1 MPLAGTLVD
10 GQYHLVRPL
19 GRGASSVV
27 YFAVGKDGLA
37 YAVKLFPPEL
47 RSHAERE
54 YRNGAGL
61 SHPRLVRVLVA
72 TTVQDRPSLV
82 LDFARGQVM
91 FSRFAHRPALRLHL
105 QAAQAPAGQTG
116 PGVGGQRAADERR
129 AYLLS
134 LAHLLDA
141 LAHLH
146 GKGIVHRDVKPEN
159 IIVDSDGSARLVDFD
174 LSGPVGE
181 RFVSPL
187 RIGTVA
193 FLSPEATSGEALGPE
208 SDLYGVGLLLHWGL
222 YGELPGSD
230 LNGESLPESVTG
242 PLSSDPLDTL
252 RRALLERDRRLRP
265 SSALSV
271 REELLRLAA
280 LPLE

>member
-27 YFAVGKDGLA
+27 YFAVGRDGLA

-54 YRNGAGL
+54 FSNGAGL
-61 SHPRLVRVLVA
+61 HHPRLARVLKA
-72 TTVQDRPSLV
+72 TTVQNHPSLV

-91 FSRFAHRPALRLHL
+91 FSRYVHRPSLRLHPQPHQSGFDGV
-105 QAAQAPAGQTG
+105 QAAN
-116 PGVGGQRAADERR
+116 ERR
-129 AYLLS
+129 AYLLT

-146 GKGIVHRDVKPEN
+146 GVGIVHRDVKPEN
-159 IIVDSDGSARLVDFD
+159 IIVDADGSARLVDFD

-187 RIGTVA
+187 RIGTAA
-193 FLSPEATSGEALGPE
+193 FLSPEALRGEPLGPE

-222 YGELPGSD
+222 HGELPGLDDPPSPPS
-230 LNGESLPESVTG
+230 G
-242 PLSSDPLDTL
+242 DPLEPL
-252 RRALLERDRRLRP
+252 RLSLLDPDRTSRP
-265 SSALSV
+265 AVAQVV
-271 REELLRLAA
+271 RQELLRLAA
-280 LPLE
+280 LPLT

>member
-1 MPLAGTLVD
+1 MQMPLAGTLVD

-27 YFAVGKDGLA
+27 YFAVGRDGLA

-47 RSHAERE
+47 RGHAERE

-61 SHPRLVRVLVA
+61 QHPRLARVLAA
-72 TTVQDRPSLV
+72 TTVQNHPSLV

-91 FSRFAHRPALRLHL
+91 FGRYVHRPSLRLHPYLGASGFKPL
-105 QAAQAPAGQTG
+105 QAAN
-116 PGVGGQRAADERR
+116 ERR
-129 AYLLS
+129 AYLLT

-141 LAHLH
+141 LGHLH
-146 GKGIVHRDVKPEN
+146 GVGIVHRDVKPEN
-159 IIVDSDGSARLVDFD
+159 IIVDGDGSARLVDFD

-181 RFVSPL
+181 RFDSPV
-187 RIGTVA
+187 RIGTGA
-193 FLSPEATSGEALGPE
+193 FLSPEAMLGEALGTE

-222 YGELPGSD
+222 YGELPPDDIRDD
-230 LNGESLPESVTG
+230 LAAG
-242 PLSSDPLDTL
+242 PLSTDPLDSL
-252 RRALLERDRRLRP
+252 RVALLDPDRASRP
-265 SSALSV
+265 ANALHV

-280 LPLE
+280 LPLP

>member
-27 YFAVGKDGLA
+27 YFAVGRDGLA

-47 RSHAERE
+47 RGHAERE

-61 SHPRLVRVLVA
+61 QHPRLARVLAA
-72 TTVQDRPSLV
+72 TTVQNHPSLV

-91 FSRFAHRPALRLHL
+91 FGRYVHRPSLRLHPHLGASGFKPL
-105 QAAQAPAGQTG
+105 QAAN
-116 PGVGGQRAADERR
+116 
-129 AYLLS
+129 
-134 LAHLLDA
+134 
-141 LAHLH
+141 
-146 GKGIVHRDVKPEN
+146 IVHRDVKPEN
-159 IIVDSDGSARLVDFD
+159 IIVDGDGSARLVDFD

-181 RFVSPL
+181 HFDSPV

-193 FLSPEATSGEALGPE
+193 FLSPEAMLGEALGTE

-222 YGELPGSD
+222 YGELPPDGMRGDIRDELPTVSLSTD
-230 LNGESLPESVTG
+230 PLESLRV
-242 PLSSDPLDTL
+242 
-252 RRALLERDRRLRP
+252 ALLDPDRASRP
-265 SSALSV
+265 ANALHV

-280 LPLE
+280 LPLP

>member
-27 YFAVGKDGLA
+27 YFAVGRDGLA

-61 SHPRLVRVLVA
+61 QHPRLARVLKA
-72 TTVQDRPSLV
+72 TVVQNHPSLV

-91 FSRFAHRPALRLHL
+91 FSRYVHRPSLRLHPEL
-105 QAAQAPAGQTG
+105 GHRGFESVQAAN
-116 PGVGGQRAADERR
+116 ERR
-129 AYLLS
+129 AYLLT

-146 GKGIVHRDVKPEN
+146 GVGIVHRDVKPEN
-159 IIVDSDGSARLVDFD
+159 VIVDGNGSARLVDFD

-181 RFVSPL
+181 RFESPV
-187 RIGTVA
+187 RIGTAA
-193 FLSPEATSGEALGPE
+193 FMSPEALRGEPLGPE

-222 YGELPGSD
+222 YGDLPADDLPHGRLSD
-230 LNGESLPESVTG
+230 
-242 PLSSDPLDTL
+242 DPLDRL
-252 RRALLERDRRLRP
+252 RIALLNHDRDARP
-265 SSALSV
+265 ANAQQVRQAL
-271 REELLRLAA
+271 LQLAA
-280 LPLE
+280 LPLA

>member
-27 YFAVGKDGLA
+27 YFAVGRDGLA
-37 YAVKLFPPEL
+37 YAIKLFPPEL

-61 SHPRLVRVLVA
+61 HHPRLARVLAA
-72 TTVQDRPSLV
+72 TTVQNHPSLV

-91 FSRFAHRPALRLHL
+91 FSRYVHRPSLRLHPQL
-105 QAAQAPAGQTG
+105 GVVNFEPVQAAN
-116 PGVGGQRAADERR
+116 ERR
-129 AYLLS
+129 AYLLT
-134 LAHLLDA
+134 LVHLLDA

-146 GKGIVHRDVKPEN
+146 SVGIVHRDVKPEN
-159 IIVDSDGSARLVDFD
+159 IIVDADGSARLVDFD

-181 RFVSPL
+181 RFDSPL
-187 RIGTVA
+187 RIGTAA
-193 FLSPEATSGEALGPE
+193 FLSPEALLGEALGPE

-222 YGELPGSD
+222 YGELPSEDTSAG
-230 LNGESLPESVTG
+230 L
-242 PLSSDPLDTL
+242 LSADPLDSL
-252 RRALLERDRRLRP
+252 RLALLGQDRQARP
-265 SSALSV
+265 ASAQQV
-271 REELLRLAA
+271 RQELLHLAA
-280 LPLE
+280 LPLL

>member
-27 YFAVGKDGLA
+27 YFAVGRDGLA

-54 YRNGAGL
+54 LKHGSGL
-61 SHPRLVRVLVA
+61 HHPRLARVLA
-72 TTVQDRPSLV
+72 STTVQDHPSLV
-82 LDFARGQVM
+82 LAFAKGQEM
-91 FSRFAHRPALRLHL
+91 FSRYTHRPPLRLHDRL
-105 QAAQAPAGQTG
+105 APDVAQN
-116 PGVGGQRAADERR
+116 ERR
-129 AYLLS
+129 AYLLT

-141 LAHLH
+141 LAYLH
-146 GKGIVHRDVKPEN
+146 GAGIVHRDVKPEN

-174 LSGPVGE
+174 LSGPMGE
-181 RFVSPL
+181 RFPNL
-187 RIGTVA
+187 MRIGTGA
-193 FLSPEATSGEALGPE
+193 FLSPEADRGEPLGSE

-222 YGELPGSD
+222 FGA
-230 LNGESLPESVTG
+230 LPEAGVSYAT
-242 PLSSDPLDTL
+242 SDPLDSL
-252 RRALLERDRRLRP
+252 RRALLHPDRTSRP
-265 SSALSV
+265 QGALKV

-280 LPLE
+280 QPLPQ

>member
-1 MPLAGTLVD
+1 M
-10 GQYHLVRPL
+10 
-19 GRGASSVV
+19 V

-72 TTVQDRPSLV
+72 TTVQNHPSLV

-91 FSRFAHRPALRLHL
+91 FSRFAQRPALRLHWRV
-105 QAAQAPAGQTG
+105 GQPGFG
-116 PGVGGQRAADERR
+116 PQRATDERR
-129 AYLLS
+129 AYLLT

-193 FLSPEATSGEALGPE
+193 FLSPEATLGEALGPE

-222 YGELPGSD
+222 YGELPGESE
-230 LNGESLPESVTG
+230 NGEPLPEAVTG
-242 PLSSDPLDTL
+242 PLSLDPLDSL
-252 RRALLERDRRLRP
+252 RRALLERDRTLRP
-265 SSALSV
+265 SSALGV

>member
-47 RSHAERE
+47 LSHAERE
-54 YRNGAGL
+54 FRNGAGL
-61 SHPRLVRVLVA
+61 QHPRLARVLAA
-72 TTVQDRPSLV
+72 TTVQNHPSLV

-91 FSRFAHRPALRLHL
+91 FSRYVHRPSLRLHPQIGAAGFEPL
-105 QAAQAPAGQTG
+105 QAAN
-116 PGVGGQRAADERR
+116 ERR
-129 AYLLS
+129 AYLLT

-146 GKGIVHRDVKPEN
+146 ATGIVHRDVKPEN
-159 IIVDSDGSARLVDFD
+159 IIVDTNGSARLVDFD

-181 RFVSPL
+181 RFDSPV
-187 RIGTVA
+187 RIGTAA
-193 FLSPEATSGEALGPE
+193 FLSPEATRGEPLGTE

-222 YGELPGSD
+222 HGELPPD
-230 LNGESLPESVTG
+230 EDGERHSTG
-242 PLSSDPLDTL
+242 DPLEHL
-252 RRALLERDRRLRP
+252 MNALLCADRSARP
-265 SSALSV
+265 HSAVQV
-271 REELLRLAA
+271 RHELLRLAA
-280 LPLE
+280 QPLA